1 MSHDRMVTLASVAR
15 RLNRAPATLQ
25 AWADRGEFLQPLVI
39 NRRRYLSEQ
48 EVEDWLRKTL
58 APVGTKHDDGDHRVP
73 A

>member
-1 MSHDRMVTLASVAR
+1 MSHDRMVTLAHVAR

-39 NRRRYLSEQ
+39 NRRRYVFEQ
-48 EVEDWLRKTL
+48 EVENWLRKTL
-58 APVGTKHDDGDHRVP
+58 APVGTKHDDGNRRVP

>member
-15 RLNRAPATLQ
+15 RLNRSPETLQ
-25 AWADRGEFLQPLVI
+25 AWANRGEFLKPLVI

-48 EVEDWLRKTL
+48 EVEAWLRKKV
-58 APVGTKHDDGDHRVP
+58 PVSTKHDDGDRRIP